1 MNEEPIDLVATVGEL
16 DPVVETLRVFL
27 HDSGAV
33 RVVAV
38 IDSENRPAIIDVGR
52 LAAIEVTTDA
62 GMVHLPHAIELDA
75 EALVKPRVH
84 QLPPFEVDAEEGTV
98 IGTMGGI
105 DMVADAL
112 KQLAATFGGDSVAM
126 AQFPTST
133 SGVQLTISARIG
145 EPVIVAIGDDQ
156 FELPD

>member
-1 MNEEPIDLVATVGEL
+1 MSEEPIDLVATVGGL
-16 DPVVETLRVFL
+16 DAVVETLRVFL

-38 IDSENRPAIIDVGR
+38 VDSKNEPAIVDVAR
-52 LAAIEVTTDA
+52 LAPVEVTTDA

-75 EALVKPRVH
+75 PALARPRVH
-84 QLPPFEVDAEEGTV
+84 QLPPFDVDVEEATV
-98 IGTMGGI
+98 IGTMGGV
-105 DMVADAL
+105 DMIADAL
-112 KQLAATFGGDSVAM
+112 KELAGAFGGDSAAV

-133 SGVQLTISARIG
+133 NDVQLTISARLG

>member
-1 MNEEPIDLVATVGEL
+1 MSEDPIDLVASVGDL

-38 IDSENRPAIIDVGR
+38 IDSEDEPAIVDVGR
-52 LAAIEVTTDA
+52 LAAIEVTTGA

-75 EALVKPRVH
+75 EPLARPRVH

-112 KQLAATFGGDSVAM
+112 KELAAAFGASSVAM
-126 AQFPTST
+126 AQFPTS
-133 SGVQLTISARIG
+133 SPDLQLTVSARIG

>member
-1 MNEEPIDLVATVGEL
+1 MSEDPIDLVASVGDL

-38 IDSENRPAIIDVGR
+38 IDAENEPAIVDVGR
-52 LAAIEVTTDA
+52 LAPVEVTTNV

-75 EALVKPRVH
+75 EPLARPRVH
-84 QLPPFEVDAEEGTV
+84 QLPPFEVDADDATV
-98 IGTMGGI
+98 IGTMGGV

-112 KQLAATFGGDSVAM
+112 KELAAAFGGNSVAM

-133 SGVQLTISARIG
+133 PDLQLTVSARIG